1 MRLSWILIVI
11 SVAQQQ
17 SACLGSGRLP
27 IWWWDPGI
35 PLSDRLLQMIVMMI
49 DRDVTMIDMLDF

>member
-1 MRLSWILIVI
+1 MIPIVI
-11 SVAQQQ
+11 SVVQQQ
-17 SACLGSGRLP
+17 VVGLGSGRLP